1 LWVEWLVSTALV
13 DLKARSRLIQKNRL
27 FRLLDLRYA
36 VTGQKSTY
44 RTAVINGRDT
54 TYARDQLVLGKEEF
68 ARSEVLGKKEAE
80 RRPETM

>member
-1 LWVEWLVSTALV
+1 
-13 DLKARSRLIQKNRL
+13 LIQKIVYSGYQICSM
-27 FRLLDLRYA
+27 RLLR
-36 VTGQKSTY
+36 QKSPY